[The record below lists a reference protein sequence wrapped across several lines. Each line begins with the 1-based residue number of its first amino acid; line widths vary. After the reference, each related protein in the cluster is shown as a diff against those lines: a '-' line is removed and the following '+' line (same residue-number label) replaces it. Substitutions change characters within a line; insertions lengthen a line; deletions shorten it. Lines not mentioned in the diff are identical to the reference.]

1 MAYDPRQQRPHGQR
15 PQNRQEEA
23 APQFTHIKLAKPLDA
38 ELFNS
43 KAQQAAQAVSRAD
56 AQRNKS
62 TQLRRFYDE
71 LVLWETRT
79 NQVISQLQG
88 DEEEKKRKAAEKFQE
103 FLPFIRMLNAKV
115 AYAEGRKLVDRTF
128 VNLMHHTICEVK
140 DPETLT
146 ACKLFWEAFMG
157 FYKQERQD

>member
-1 MAYDPRQQRPHGQR
+1 MAYDQRQQRPQGQR

-23 APQFTHIKLAKPLDA
+23 APQFNDIKLAKPLDP

-43 KAQQAAQAVSRAD
+43 KAHNAAREVSRGD
-56 AQRNKS
+56 SQRNKS

-128 VNLMHHTICEVK
+128 VNLMHHTLGEVK